1 MTVYLVGAGPGDPGL
16 LTRRGADVLGRAD
29 VVVFDRLAEPSLLDL
44 APPTAERIDVGK
56 QPGAPVDQGH
66 INDLLI
72 ERARAGATVVRLKGG
87 DPFVFGRGGEEAA
100 ALAAAG
106 VAYQVVPGVSSAVA
120 VPAYAGIPVTHRGL
134 AANFTVV
141 TGHSRHDPDP
151 EPEWELLAQLGGTI
165 VILMG
170 VAHRDEIARRLM
182 KGGLA
187 PDTPVAAVVWGT
199 HPHQR
204 SVRTRLDRL
213 GAEELDSPAVL
224 VVGAVAA
231 MELEWFSGRPLWG
244 RKVVVTRAADRAG
257 DLTDALA
264 EAGAEV
270 VSLPVTVTMPAS
282 DGGTA
287 LTHLAGRMGT
297 FAWVVFTSV
306 NAVDHVFAH
315 IRDARAFAGA
325 RVAAVGPATAAALAG
340 RGVEADV
347 VSPTGSGEGLAS
359 ALGRPRPPGG
369 QPAGI
374 DEGEAGAMGVD
385 EGEAGAEAKGAT
397 PDPGPAA
404 GPAAVLLPR
413 SEQADR
419 RLPDALAAAGW
430 VVVEVPA
437 YRTVPVRVDSDD
449 AAAAAGADA
458 VVFAAGS
465 AVRAYAEAGL
475 PISPALVCIG
485 ESTAEAAREAGLVVS
500 AVAARPEPAAL
511 VEAVIQALSP

>member
-231 MELEWFSGRPLWG
+231 LELEWFSGRPLWG
-244 RKVVVTRAADRAG
+244 RKVVVTRAADRAA
-257 DLTDALA
+257 DLTEALA

-270 VSLPVTVTMPAS
+270 VSLPVTVTRPAS
-282 DGGTA
+282 DGGSA
-287 LTHLAGRMGT
+287 LTHMAGRMGT

-347 VSPTGSGEGLAS
+347 VSPTGSAEGLVS
-359 ALGRPRPPGG
+359 ALGPAAVLGPAAGLGRPTPPGG
-369 QPAGI
+369 RLEGGDAG
-374 DEGEAGAMGVD
+374 G
-385 EGEAGAEAKGAT
+385 AGAEAKGAT
-397 PDPGPAA
+397 
-404 GPAAVLLPR
+404 PAAVLLPR

-419 RLPDALAAAGW
+419 RLPDALAGAGW

-437 YRTVPVRVDSDD
+437 YRTVPVAVDSD
-449 AAAAAGADA
+449 AAAAAAEADA
-458 VVFAAGS
+458 VVVAAGS